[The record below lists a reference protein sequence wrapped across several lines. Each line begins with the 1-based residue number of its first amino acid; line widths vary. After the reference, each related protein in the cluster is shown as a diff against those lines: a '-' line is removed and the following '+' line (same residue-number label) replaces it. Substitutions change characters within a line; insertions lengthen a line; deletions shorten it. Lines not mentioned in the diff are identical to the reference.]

1 MKGKIVL
8 EEHFTTALN
17 NSLWDASGESARNG
31 KAYMDDVVGKL
42 LDTERR
48 IVEMDQCGID
58 IAILSLTSPGA
69 QSLLDTRKATD
80 FAKQINDHMTVTL
93 VMSA

>member
-1 MKGKIVL
+1 
-8 EEHFTTALN
+8 
-17 NSLWDASGESARNG
+17 
-31 KAYMDDVVGKL
+31 MDDVEGKL

-69 QSLLDTRKATD
+69 
-80 FAKQINDHMTVTL
+80 
-93 VMSA
+93 